1 MKKLFTLTN
10 AAYLML
16 LGAVLLA
23 FWFLLLGGYLAGE
36 ALKPDP
42 EKAKQI
48 QPFVSGLVLPLL
60 TLGSTLLVI
69 ANLRSNTIQNFSSNF
84 FKLIDQHHKLV
95 DNLAS
100 AVTGITTEEK
110 PSTKRDFFDDLAN
123 CMARDFQALSAG
135 DTSSIDETLVT
146 SAVGRNGKELL
157 MTIYDHYF
165 HIHLSDLGHY
175 FRNLYHVIAFVE
187 RSSLNDKSRVTY
199 VKMLRA
205 QLSNYELLLLA
216 YNGMHEYGSKFHLL
230 IEKYELLKNLNNE
243 RRVPAGYEKRIVD
256 TNILIESYPHLK
268 VYWNEAQK

>member
-1 MKKLFTLTN
+1 MKKLFTITN

-23 FWFLLLGGYLAGE
+23 FWFLVLGGYLAGE

-100 AVTGITTEEK
+100 AVTGITTEKK
-110 PSTKRDFFDDLAN
+110 PSVKRDFFDDLAN
-123 CMARDFQALSAG
+123 RIARDFQALSTG
-135 DTSSIDETLVT
+135 DTGSIDETLAA
-146 SAVGRNGKELL
+146 SAEGKTGKELL
-157 MTIYDHYF
+157 MNIYDHYF

-175 FRNLYHVIAFVE
+175 FRNLYHIIRFVE
-187 RSSLNDKSRVTY
+187 RSSLRRNSKTEY

-216 YNGMHEYGSKFHLL
+216 YNGMHEYGSNFHTLL
-230 IEKYELLKNLNNE
+230 EKYELLKNLNNE
-243 RRVPAGYEKRIVD
+243 RRIPAGYEKRIVD
-256 TNILIESYPHLK
+256 TGILTESYSHLK
-268 VYWNEAQK
+268 VYWDGVEK